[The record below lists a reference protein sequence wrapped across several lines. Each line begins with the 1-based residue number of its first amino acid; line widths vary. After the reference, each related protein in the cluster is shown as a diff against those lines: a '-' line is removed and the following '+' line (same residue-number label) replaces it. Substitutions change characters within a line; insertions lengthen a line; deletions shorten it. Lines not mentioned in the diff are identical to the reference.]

1 MKIRTLIILFLL
13 IAQSVAWSQTYNSGC
28 TPQSHP
34 DPENNGEMEP
44 DNIAASTF
52 GSAYYQKIDILPPP
66 SASGYEV
73 QWIKLRQINN
83 LPSGLLW
90 ATNTEQ
96 LNSGTWYCCEV
107 TGTPN
112 GQVGLFHCEIIVDA
126 RVKVLFVWTTQ
137 TNQSGGFMIAEVLP
151 AKYEVTGGGSLCSTP
166 AGFPI
171 QLSGSNTGA
180 TYELYRN
187 GTPTGTTMSGTGSAL
202 TFPSQNIAGT
212 YTVIAKADYDF
223 DATDTNYVTP
233 QAMTGS
239 AVITANYPD
248 VNLGNDQTI
257 YLSESH
263 TFDAGAGFESYSWNL
278 NNATTQ
284 ELTVSGASLGI
295 GSHEIIVTVSNNQQ
309 CFNSDT
315 VILTVNA
322 DLSVEAEILNFEITN
337 QIGNSIINSANGTID
352 ILMPNAVA
360 LNSLI
365 PQITISEGAS
375 INYNQGTPQSFVN
388 PVTYV
393 VTAENGQTTKT
404 WIASVSTD
412 ASINL
417 NSDDVQLFYDNV
429 QKQIIVK
436 CSNIQFKAQ
445 LFSING
451 TLIDEFLIDCNQ
463 EKHIDNISRG
473 VYFVKLQNDKTSKTL
488 KFVL

>member
-1 MKIRTLIILFLL
+1 MKIRTFIILFLL

-28 TPQSHP
+28 IPQPHA
-34 DPENNGEMEP
+34 DPENNSEMEP

-52 GSAYYQKIDILPPP
+52 SSVYYQKIDILPPP

-83 LPSGLLW
+83 LPSGLSW

-137 TNQSGGFMIAEVLP
+137 TNQSGGFIIAEVLP
-151 AKYEVTGGGSLCSTP
+151 AKFVVSGGGSLCATP

-171 QLSGSNTGA
+171 QVSGSNSGA
-180 TYELYRN
+180 TYELFRN

-202 TFPSQNIAGT
+202 TFPSQNIAGA

-223 DATDTNYVTP
+223 DATDTNYITP

-239 AVITANYPD
+239 AIITANYPN
-248 VNLGNDQTI
+248 VNLGNNQTI
-257 YLSESH
+257 YLSGSH
-263 TFDAGAGFESYSWNL
+263 TFDAGTGFESYLWNI
-278 NNATTQ
+278 NADTTQ
-284 ELTVSGASLGI
+284 DLTLTGATLGV
-295 GSHEIIVTVSNNQQ
+295 GSHQIIVTVSNNQQ

-315 VILTVNA
+315 AILTVNPN
-322 DLSVEAEILNFEITN
+322 LSIDAEILSFEIPN
-337 QIGNSIINSANGTID
+337 QIGNSVINSANGTIE

-360 LNSLI
+360 LNNLI
-365 PQITISEGAS
+365 PQITISGGAL
-375 INYNQGTPQSFVN
+375 INYTQGTPQSFVN
-388 PVTYV
+388 SVNYV

-412 ASINL
+412 ASIKL
-417 NSDDVQLFYDNV
+417 NSDDVKLFYDNV

-445 LFSING
+445 LLNING
-451 TLIDEFLIDCNQ
+451 TLIDEFMIDCNQ
-463 EKHIDNISRG
+463 EKHIDNISKG
-473 VYFVKLQNDKTSKTL
+473 VYFVKLQNDKITKTL